1 MNQENKEKIT
11 LDELAIM
18 IGKGFNEAK
27 GERNEAKGER
37 NEIKTEIGILGT
49 KQIKLE
55 ENQEEIKLKLDRVA
69 YTFEVRDLEKRVNA
83 IEEKLR
89 L

>member
-27 GERNEAKGER
+27 EERKEMKTGI
-37 NEIKTEIGILGT
+37 EILKVG
-49 KQIKLE
+49 QVKLE
-55 ENQEEIKLKLDRVA
+55 EEQEEIKLKLDRVA
-69 YTFEVRDLEKRVNA
+69 YTFEVRDLERRVSA